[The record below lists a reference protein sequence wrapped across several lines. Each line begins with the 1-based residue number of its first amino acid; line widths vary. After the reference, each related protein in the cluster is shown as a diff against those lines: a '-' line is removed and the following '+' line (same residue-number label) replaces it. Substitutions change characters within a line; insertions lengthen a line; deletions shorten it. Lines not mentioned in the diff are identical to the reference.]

1 MKITLLVVA
10 MWQHIH
16 QLTGCSFWHKEF
28 MLLDRVSGS
37 DSFQVRAGPRR
48 CSNSSSTTSGTHLV
62 INIYWLLLASIV
74 KFKYRF
80 KKSCKGLLLQFKF
93 LFVQHGILTTIYM
106 CIIWFIRQIGHAA
119 GVYLLKLFKNQHH
132 EYKMM

>member
-1 MKITLLVVA
+1 

-48 CSNSSSTTSGTHLV
+48 RRSNSSSNQWHTSG
-62 INIYWLLLASIV
+62 NKYLLTAGFHCQIQISFQKIMQRIIASIQIP
-74 KFKYRF
+74 F
-80 KKSCKGLLLQFKF
+80 C
-93 LFVQHGILTTIYM
+93 VQHGILTTIYM
-106 CIIWFIRQIGHAA
+106 Y
-119 GVYLLKLFKNQHH
+119 YLVH
-132 EYKMM
+132 